1 MNVAPATDGV
11 TLKAMNTPLHKVTF
25 AADDPVEPYVPWTTP
40 GSGAFGREAAVIASL
55 RAELEATKA
64 QLAEVEL
71 LADRDPLAPV
81 LNRRA
86 FLRELHRTLAY
97 CQRYGAEASLAF
109 FDLDGFKAVNDTY
122 GHAAGD
128 AALKVVAALLAAN
141 VRESDVV
148 GRLGGDEFGVILA
161 QADREQA
168 EIKAA
173 SLVEELERTPVIFDG
188 RAIRIGASFGVRPV
202 REGAGRRADDGGS
215 RRRHVRQQRPA
226 AGGSVTRR
234 HILHGRGEC
243 GVTR

>member
-1 MNVAPATDGV
+1 MLGAATGD
-11 TLKAMNTPLHKVTF
+11 
-25 AADDPVEPYVPWTTP
+25 
-40 GSGAFGREAAVIASL
+40 AAVIARL
-55 RAELEATKA
+55 KAELAA
-64 QLAEVEL
+64 VRARLAEVEL

-86 FLRELHRTLAY
+86 FVRELQRTIAY

-128 AALKVVAALLAAN
+128 AALKVVAATLAAH

-168 EIKAA
+168 GIKAA
-173 SLVEELERTPVIFDG
+173 SLVEELEKAPVIFEG
-188 RAIRIGASFGVRPV
+188 RAIRLGASFGVRAFEKGLDALQMMAEADAAMFI
-202 REGAGRRADDGGS
+202 RKGERRRA
-215 RRRHVRQQRPA
+215 
-226 AGGSVTRR
+226 
-234 HILHGRGEC
+234 
-243 GVTR
+243 